1 MQEIISG
8 KIVTDGWNGLSI
20 KNGYHTSGLADT
32 FETIV
37 RKHNLSEIDYTDEN
51 ETILGRK
58 FTTIPN
64 CQIFI
69 YYSKEETDIDT
80 LQLEL
85 MERMEGFIS
94 YEAFLT
100 GYSEYTICGLSIEN
114 LTIGGHDLVT
124 EMLSHKGEY
133 VYMILNF

>member
-8 KIVTDGWNGLSI
+8 KIVTDGWDGLSI
-20 KNGYHTSGLADT
+20 NNGYHTSGLADM
-32 FETIV
+32 FEAIV

-51 ETILGRK
+51 ETILGK
-58 FTTIPN
+58 NFVVIPN

-85 MERMEGFIS
+85 MER
-94 YEAFLT
+94 
-100 GYSEYTICGLSIEN
+100 N
-114 LTIGGHDLVT
+114 
-124 EMLSHKGEY
+124 
-133 VYMILNF
+133 